1 MIEVAMH
8 DGHPLQVEAE
18 GDGPAILLPVNPWPL
33 EGPKAEEMRKWG
45 TDPALGRTL
54 IDGLRDRYRVIA
66 FDYEGHALSK
76 PKPDTLTPDHVA
88 ADFLAIADAASA
100 GRFAYYGYSWL
111 ALAGMQL
118 ALRTDR
124 LSALIMGGYPPVG
137 GPYRE
142 MLQVT
147 KATHAMSGE
156 GGVQWEPGSETVD
169 GKEGD
174 SDAKDTAK
182 NIEKD
187 VADTSLSS
195 ADGMANVDW
204 SSAEG
209 RSGSAADAA
218 SWEDFDW
225 SAVEVAMN
233 RDQTRQFVTLYE
245 ALQNFDDHAAQSR
258 LSMPRLCFAGT
269 HDIIAYGDAF
279 GGVTVDIAGAFARN
293 RGALEAF
300 GWEVRALEGLDHTQA
315 MQAAKVLPLIR
326 PWLDAI
332 L

>member
-1 MIEVAMH
+1 MIEAAMH
-8 DGHPLQVEAE
+8 DGHPIQVEVE

-66 FDYEGHALSK
+66 FDYEGHVLST
-76 PKPDTLTPDHVA
+76 PKPDTLSPGNVA
-88 ADFLAIADAASA
+88 ADFLAIADAA
-100 GRFAYYGYSWL
+100 GVDRFAYYGYSWL

-147 KATHAMSGE
+147 QATYAMSGE
-156 GGVQWEPGSETVD
+156 SGTIADGWGG
-169 GKEGD
+169 
-174 SDAKDTAK
+174 
-182 NIEKD
+182 
-187 VADTSLSS
+187 SS
-195 ADGMANVDW
+195 ADA
-204 SSAEG
+204 S
-209 RSGSAADAA
+209 
-218 SWEDFDW
+218 SWEDLDW
-225 SAVEVAMN
+225 STVEVAMN

-245 ALQNFDDHAAQSR
+245 ALQDFDDRMAQAQIR
-258 LSMPRLCFAGT
+258 MPCLCFAGT
-269 HDIIAYGDAF
+269 NDIIAYGDAF
-279 GGVTVDIAGAFARN
+279 GGVTVDIAGAFASN
-293 RGALEAF
+293 RAALEAF
-300 GWEVRALEGLDHTQA
+300 SWEVRMLEGLDHTQA
-315 MQAAKVLPLIR
+315 MQAAQVLPLIR
-326 PWLDAI
+326 PWLEAK

>member
-8 DGHPLQVEAE
+8 DGHPIQVEIE

-66 FDYEGHALSK
+66 FDYEGHVLRT
-76 PKPDTLTPDHVA
+76 PKPGTLTPDNVA
-88 ADFLAIADAASA
+88 ADFLAIAAAVGAKS
-100 GRFAYYGYSWL
+100 FAYYGYSWL

-147 KATHAMSGE
+147 KATHAMSGK
-156 GGVQWEPGSETVD
+156 GGTLREPGSETVD
-169 GKEGD
+169 GKDGD
-174 SDAKDTAK
+174 SAKEGA
-182 NIEKD
+182 D
-187 VADTSLSS
+187 VDGGS
-195 ADGMANVDW
+195 ADDW
-204 SSAEG
+204 GGSS
-209 RSGSAADAA
+209 ADAA

-245 ALQNFDDHAAQSR
+245 ALQNFDDRAAQSR
-258 LSMPRLCFAGT
+258 MSMPRLCFAGT

-293 RGALEAF
+293 REALEAW
-300 GWEVRALEGLDHTQA
+300 GWAVRTLEGLDHTQA
-315 MQAAKVLPLIR
+315 MQAAQVLPLIR
-326 PWLDAI
+326 DWLDMI
-332 L
+332 R